1 MVIVYIYYGRT
12 IHILWSLYTYTMV
25 VVYIYFWLF
34 VVDLL
39 PGMAALL
46 ELRGAKVWINSGFHR
61 LLKKTFRKSAC
72 AVMLCLRAF
81 VSGNGERVFLLYPK
95 SGVDWY

>member
-1 MVIVYIYYGRT
+1 MHYGHCIHILWSLYTYTMVIVYIYYGHC

-34 VVDLL
+34 VVDFL

-46 ELRGAKVWINSGFHR
+46 QLQSGKVWINYGF
-61 LLKKTFRKSAC
+61 
-72 AVMLCLRAF
+72 
-81 VSGNGERVFLLYPK
+81 
-95 SGVDWY
+95 